1 MASIIVIDDNAGAR
15 QFMGA
20 ALRQG
25 GHTVQ
30 ELEPTCLFKV
40 LEALHPAPPDLLV
53 MDLIM
58 PGCPGQTIIRACRED
73 AHLRHLRI
81 ILVTAHGDNDLAR
94 FIQKMGNIHYL
105 SKPVSPPMLLEC
117 VDLLL
122 DQEQEPDPGWAMAC
136 NGVVAV
142 VDDSRMSRAYHC
154 ACLSKAGFKCVQV
167 EPTELLATVQAIE
180 GIQPDLL
187 VVDYLM
193 PKFNGDA
200 LIRALRGREA
210 LRAVPVLVITALRTE
225 EVIAQFLPI
234 GGVEVAFKP
243 ITPRD
248 LASRAREIL
257 ETGSLT

>member
-1 MASIIVIDDNAGAR
+1 MASIAVIDDNGGAR
-15 QFMGA
+15 QFMAA

-40 LEALHPAPPDLLV
+40 LEALHTAPPDLLV
-53 MDLIM
+53 TDLIM
-58 PGCPGQTIIRACRED
+58 PGCPGQTLIRACRED
-73 AHLRHLRI
+73 AHLSHLRI

-94 FIQKMGNIHYL
+94 FLQGMGNIHYL
-105 SKPVSPPMLLEC
+105 SKPVSPAILLEC

-122 DQEQEPDPGWAMAC
+122 DQAQETDPGWAMAC

-142 VDDSRMSRAYHC
+142 VDDSRMSRAFHA
-154 ACLSKAGFKCVQV
+154 ACLTKAGFRCVQV

-180 GIQPDLL
+180 AIKPDLL
-187 VVDYLM
+187 LVDYLM
-193 PKFNGDA
+193 PRFNGDA
-200 LIRALRGREA
+200 LIRAIRGREA
-210 LRAVPVLVITALRTE
+210 LRQVPVLVVTALRTD

-243 ITPRD
+243 VSPRD
-248 LASRAREIL
+248 LAERVKEIL
-257 ETGSLT
+257 ESGSLT